1 MARFPANFTSRASP
15 FLTTLILF
23 VSVAARVKFSAPLI
37 VKVVPKSRCTL
48 PASVVS
54 LPVKSKPLVTNV
66 PLAVVIR
73 VSNLLIASP
82 TLDAVSVPV
91 PSAFVMLYVGPVKV
105 PFSTLV
111 PPPNAV
117 ANFVTLS
124 AVSEIFVFCPL
135 FAASS
140 FSMASLIVP
149 TFSAVPSA
157 LVILKVGPV
166 TVPSAAIVVP
176 PITLVAKFP
185 TAANLPF
192 VVADKSKEYLR
203 TLSVPNSPPVIAS
216 PSPFIATVVSLAFTL
231 YVVTPAVVVVSVVT
245 VVLIPSATF
254 TASCAAVFANSLTLF
269 LPSSDKLLKFL
280 SAALST
286 FTRVALS
293 KPKVTLPLSPA
304 VIAKPDL
311 GPSAAVSVTLLAT
324 KLNPSA
330 SLTDLAFAAAA
341 SLARYLID
349 ASKLEATTFASPK
362 STVPLSPLAGAF
374 TVIFVSPF
382 LITKSCAPVPAIS
395 FMPDNLSDNLTSRP
409 LAPLV
414 ASFSTRM
421 LVFVVVDV

>member
-1 MARFPANFTSRASP
+1 M
-15 FLTTLILF
+15 LF
-23 VSVAARVKFSAPLI
+23 SAAARVKFSAPLI
-37 VKVVPKSRCTL
+37 DKVVPKSRCTL
-48 PASVVS
+48 PTSVVS
-54 LPVKSKPLVTNV
+54 LPVKSKPLVTNA

-73 VSNLLIASP
+73 VSNLVMASP

-105 PFSTLV
+105 PFSTLA

-149 TFSAVPSA
+149 AFSAVPSA

-166 TVPSAAIVVP
+166 TVPSVPIVVP

-185 TAANLPF
+185 TAANLPL
-192 VVADKSKEYLR
+192 VAADKSKEYLR
-203 TLSVPNSPPVIAS
+203 TLSVPKSPPVMAS
-216 PSPFIATVVSLAFTL
+216 PFPVTATVVSLAFTL
-231 YVVTPAVVVVSVVT
+231 YVVTPAVAVSFST
-245 VVLIPSATF
+245 VVLIPLATF
-254 TASCAAVFANSLTLF
+254 TASCAAVFANSLTLS
-269 LPSSDKLLKFL
+269 LPVSDKLLKFL

-286 FTRVALS
+286 FSRVALS
-293 KPKVTLPLSPA
+293 KPNVTLPLSSA
-304 VIAKPDL
+304 LIAKPDF
-311 GPSAAVSVTLLAT
+311 GPSAVVVASLLAT

-330 SLTDLAFAAAA
+330 NLTDLAFAAAS

-349 ASKLEATTFASPK
+349 ASKLGATTFALPK

-374 TVIFVSPF
+374 TVTVVLPF
-382 LITKSCAPVPAIS
+382 LITKSCVPVPEIS
-395 FMPDNLSDNLTSRP
+395 FMPVNLSDNLTANP
-409 LAPLV
+409 VVP
-414 ASFSTRM
+414 SFSTRI

>member
-1 MARFPANFTSRASP
+1 MFKVSP
-15 FLTTLILF
+15 
-23 VSVAARVKFSAPLI
+23 
-37 VKVVPKSRCTL
+37 
-48 PASVVS
+48 
-54 LPVKSKPLVTNV
+54 
-66 PLAVVIR
+66 
-73 VSNLLIASP
+73 NLR
-82 TLDAVSVPV
+82 
-91 PSAFVMLYVGPVKV
+91 
-105 PFSTLV
+105 
-111 PPPNAV
+111 
-117 ANFVTLS
+117 VTLS
-124 AVSEIFVFCPL
+124 AVASSPANTIPFSTIPSTLVSKAVTLPAVSEILVFCPL

-140 FSMASLIVP
+140 FSIAALIVP